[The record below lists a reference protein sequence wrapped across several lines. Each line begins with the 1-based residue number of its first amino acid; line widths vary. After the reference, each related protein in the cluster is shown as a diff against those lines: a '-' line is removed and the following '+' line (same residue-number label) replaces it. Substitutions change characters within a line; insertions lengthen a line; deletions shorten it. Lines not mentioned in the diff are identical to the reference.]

1 MHNNNNKNTFPSS
14 HSFVLIMEITN
25 VHLRELVSV
34 LYQVPFNLGHL
45 TLAGFAYFLR
55 DWHHLQFALSIP
67 SILLVSYYWIVPESP
82 RWLYTVGRVEEAADV
97 LTKAAKINRLPTDTI
112 LTDLKEHKRITYVE
126 GVEQSK
132 GNIFDLFR
140 TPNMRTKTLC
150 ICFNW
155 FVCGLAF
162 FGVAQYIGQAGGDIF
177 TNVAIS
183 AGLELPGTL
192 FSIYTM
198 KRFGRKTTLIA
209 SNTLTGLS
217 MLFIAFIP
225 VQYNTSIITLSSI
238 GIVGM
243 SISFPT
249 VYLYA
254 SELFPTVVRNAGV
267 GLASMIARIGSMIA
281 PFVAGLSVSYHWMPP
296 TIFGLIPIMGAALV
310 FMLPETCGVPLPETI
325 QDGENFGS
333 VTRKTDEEEK

>member
-1 MHNNNNKNTFPSS
+1 
-14 HSFVLIMEITN
+14 MEITN
-25 VHLRELVSV
+25 VELRELIAV
-34 LYQVPFNLGHL
+34 LYQIPFNLGHL
-45 TLAGFAYFLR
+45 TLAGFAYYLR
-55 DWHHLQFALSIP
+55 DWHHLQLALSIP
-67 SILLVSYYWIVPESP
+67 SLLLISYYWIVPESP
-82 RWLYTVGRVEEAADV
+82 RWLYTVGRVDDAADV
-97 LTKAAKINRLPTDTI
+97 LIKAAKMNRLPTDTI
-112 LTDLKEHKRITYVE
+112 LTDLKVHKANSNTTTSSVEH
-126 GVEQSK
+126 SK
-132 GNIFDLFR
+132 GNILDLFR
-140 TPNMRTKTLC
+140 TPNMRKKTIC

-183 AGLELPGTL
+183 AALELPGTIV
-192 FSIYTM
+192 SIYTM
-198 KRFGRKTTLIA
+198 KRFGRKITLIA

-225 VQYNTSIITLSSI
+225 VEYNNCIITLSSI
-238 GIVGM
+238 GIIGM

-281 PFVAGLSVSYHWMPP
+281 PFVAGLSLSYHWMPP
-296 TIFGLIPIMGAALV
+296 TIFGLIPIIGAVLV
-310 FMLPETCGVPLPETI
+310 FMLPETCGVPLPDTI
-325 QDGENFGS
+325 EDGENFK
-333 VTRKTDEEEK
+333 RKIVVAIKSDAGKNENGV